1 MASPPFS
8 KGAAGRANQRIAT
21 MVGRIVLLLYLSSA
35 PLFAQ
40 FETRVAY
47 PVLESPQ
54 GIVVGDFNHDGKLD
68 MAVASLYSTQV
79 SVLLGNGDGTF
90 RPAVQYASGPGPRW
104 MVAAD
109 INGDGNLDLAVADF
123 ATTPNNVAVLL
134 GNGDGTF
141 QAPTFLSVPG
151 IPSGI
156 AVGEFNGDKKLDL
169 AVTNW
174 VIGSQPYLSVFLGNG
189 DGSFQPPINNL
200 TSATPLAVAVGDFSG
215 DGKLDAAVGENN
227 VGSFQL
233 QILLGN
239 GDGTFGSGQI
249 YGLVDEV
256 SAVVAADFR
265 NDGKIDLAA
274 AGILG
279 PGVQVLLGNG
289 DGTFQTPVNYL
300 VPSSYSIA
308 VADLNGDGKL
318 DMAVANFGGPNGNQS
333 DASVL
338 LGNGDGTFQPA
349 ANYPI
354 GKLSTFVAVG
364 DFNND
369 KMPDLVLTD
378 RVDSDVIELLN
389 TGVVSFS
396 PTNPVSF
403 ATQLVG
409 TTSVARA
416 VTLTNTGATALTISS
431 MHTSG
436 PFTTKSSCG
445 SSVAAGA
452 KCQINV
458 TFSPTSQRQA
468 SGLIT
473 LRDSASSKPQ
483 IIELNGIATVAEVQP
498 GSLKFGTQT
507 VETKSAPQPVT
518 LTNTGSTAMSITQ
531 ITVYEL
537 NYTDFLE
544 TNNCPSSL
552 PAKSS
557 CTINVTFDPVK
568 KGARTATLYV
578 TDSGGGSPQSVS
590 LSGTGAE

>member
-1 MASPPFS
+1 MADGYDPRRAVSRFRLLALCGVLACASSPL
-8 KGAAGRANQRIAT
+8 N
-21 MVGRIVLLLYLSSA
+21 
-35 PLFAQ
+35 AQ
-40 FETRVAY
+40 FETRLQVSE
-47 PVLESPQ
+47 PTMQSPNSAA
-54 GIVVGDFNHDGKLD
+54 VGDFNRDGNAD
-68 MAVASLYSTQV
+68 MAIAATYGEV
-79 SVLLGNGDGTF
+79 SVFLGNGDGTF
-90 RPAVQYASGPGPRW
+90 RKPYNYEAGTNPGF
-104 MVAAD
+104 VVTAAFR
-109 INGDGNLDLAVADF
+109 NTRNLDLAATNGQF
-123 ATTPNNVAVLL
+123 ASNNVAVLL

-141 QAPTFLSVPG
+141 GSAQFYSTPG
-151 IPSGI
+151 IVYGI
-156 AVGEFNGDKKLDL
+156 AVGDFNGDGKPDL
-169 AVTNW
+169 ATVSY
-174 VIGSQPYLSVFLGNG
+174 VDGGVPVASVFLGNG
-189 DGSFQPPINNL
+189 DGTFQPAINTQ
-200 TSATPLAVAVGDFSG
+200 TSATPAALAVGDFNG
-215 DGKLDAAVGENN
+215 DGRLDLAVAENN
-227 VGSFQL
+227 VGTSQV

-239 GDGTFGSGQI
+239 GDGTFGSGAI
-249 YGLVDEV
+249 YTIGPLIN
-256 SAVVAADFR
+256 SITAADFR
-265 NDGKIDLAA
+265 RDGKLDLAVA
-274 AGILG
+274 CFLG
-279 PGVQVLLGNG
+279 PGVYLLLGNG
-289 DGTFQTPVNYL
+289 NGTFENPVAHA
-300 VPSSYSIA
+300 A
-308 VADLNGDGKL
+308 VGASWVMAADLNGDNKL
-318 DMAVANFGGPNGNQS
+318 DLAVAIFGGALEAG
-333 DASVL
+333 ASVL

-349 ANYPI
+349 TFYPTGKIANAI
-354 GKLSTFVAVG
+354 AVA

-369 KMPDLVLTD
+369 KMPDLVVPD
-378 RVDSDVIELLN
+378 WDNDAFVELLN
-389 TGVVSFS
+389 TGVASFS

-431 MHTSG
+431 MQTSG

-473 LRDSASSKPQ
+473 LHDSASSKPQ

-498 GSLKFGTQT
+498 GSLKFGTQK
-507 VETKSAPQPVT
+507 VGTKSTPQPVT
-518 LTNTGSTAMSITQ
+518 LTNTGDTAMSVTQ

-552 PAKSS
+552 PPKSS

-568 KGARTATLYV
+568 KGARTAALYV